1 MRISDWSSDVGSS
14 DLVSSGAHRD
24 SDIGGGE
31 RRGIVN
37 AVTRHGDAA
46 AFALKCLDLP
56 MLVFGRDIG
65 LDLVD
70 PKLACNSLGGRAAV
84 TGEHHD
90 ANAAVVNSPD
100 RSGRGWLDGV
110 SHGQQPSRRAVRSE
124 EHTSE
129 LQSLMRISYDA

>member
-1 MRISDWSSDVGSS
+1 
-14 DLVSSGAHRD
+14 
-24 SDIGGGE
+24 
-31 RRGIVN
+31 
-37 AVTRHGDAA
+37 
-46 AFALKCLDLP
+46 

-110 SHGQQPSRRAVRSE
+110 SHGQQPSRRAVDRN
-124 EHTSE
+124 EHHRPALSATFLRGPEPVLVGDADAAQDRKSTS
-129 LQSLMRISYDA
+129 LNSSP

>member
-1 MRISDWSSDVGSS
+1 
-14 DLVSSGAHRD
+14 
-24 SDIGGGE
+24 
-31 RRGIVN
+31 
-37 AVTRHGDAA
+37 
-46 AFALKCLDLP
+46 

-90 ANAAVVNSPD
+90 ATAAVVNSPD

-110 SHGQQPSRRAVRSE
+110 SHGQQPSRRAVDRN
-124 EHTSE
+124 EHHRPALSATLLRGPEPDLSGHSATAPH
-129 LQSLMRISYDA
+129 LLIPVLPTALP

>member
-1 MRISDWSSDVGSS
+1 
-14 DLVSSGAHRD
+14 
-24 SDIGGGE
+24 
-31 RRGIVN
+31 
-37 AVTRHGDAA
+37 
-46 AFALKCLDLP
+46 

-110 SHGQQPSRRAVRSE
+110 SHGQQPSRRAVDRNEHHRPALSATFLRGPARSE

-129 LQSLMRISYDA
+129 LQSLMSISYAVFCLKKKTQH